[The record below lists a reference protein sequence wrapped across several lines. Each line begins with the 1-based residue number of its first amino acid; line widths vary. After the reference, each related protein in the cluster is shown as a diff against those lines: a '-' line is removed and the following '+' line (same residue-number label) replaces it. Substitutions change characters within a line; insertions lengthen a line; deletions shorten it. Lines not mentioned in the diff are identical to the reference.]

1 MISNAG
7 HSIKPFMVIL
17 HTPHFRL
24 ASRQWWLYA
33 PNGKVRAQ
41 LWEGFNETGMEGF
54 SISLVGA
61 PQLLHDDRTKI
72 HAT

>member
-41 LWEGFNETGMEGF
+41 LWEGFNETGIQESGKR
-54 SISLVGA
+54 
-61 PQLLHDDRTKI
+61 QH
-72 HAT
+72 